1 MIIDAHVQFGPGLR
15 TDSPFQPALKA
26 SSADDIVAL
35 LDKTGI
41 DRALVSP
48 PRWFGGT
55 PGHDFIDPNYEQ
67 ANAAIAEGV
76 RRHPGRLV
84 GVARVNPKFGSQAVV
99 ELEKCLATYGCRGLH
114 LDNESEAFSYQ
125 DIKLLAP
132 LVEVCAGRG
141 VPVFVY
147 TWVTPSQPV
156 QLILLARA
164 FPTVNFIMV
173 HSGWRLTIDAMIAAK
188 GAKNLHF
195 ETSHAGSSLARE
207 VAKQFGIERVV
218 FGSAA
223 PYALPNVELERVRRW
238 GGLDPAQ
245 LDLVLGGNIARL
257 TGLVA

>member
-1 MIIDAHVQFGPGLR
+1 V
-15 TDSPFQPALKA
+15 KA
-26 SSADDIVAL
+26 SSADELVAL
-35 LDKTGI
+35 LDRTGI
-41 DRALVSP
+41 DRALASP

-55 PGHDFIDPNYEQ
+55 PGNDFVDPNYEQ
-67 ANAAIAEGV
+67 ANAAIADGV
-76 RRHPGRLV
+76 RRHPRRLV
-84 GVARVNPKFGSQAVV
+84 GVARVNPKFGSRAVA
-99 ELEKCLATYGCRGLH
+99 ELEKCLTAYSCRGLH

-125 DIKLLAP
+125 DLKLLAP
-132 LVEVCAGRG
+132 LVEVCAAYG

-164 FPTVNFIMV
+164 FPTTNFIMV
-173 HSGWRLTIDAMIAAK
+173 HSGWRLTVDAMIAAK

-223 PYALPNVELERVRRW
+223 PYALPDVELDRVRRW

-245 LDLVLGGNIARL
+245 LELVLGGNITRL
-257 TGLVA
+257 AGLAA